1 MSTRFTKSF
10 VGTTFAAGAI
20 ALVALLSAGTASAAS
35 ATDTAFLAQIAKDGI
50 HPPSDEAAISLAH
63 TVCSQLDSGAS
74 ADSVV
79 AKVTNVTGLSSK
91 ASNTFAVDAAQAYC
105 PQYVSRN

>member
-35 ATDTAFLAQIAKDGI
+35 ATDTAFLAQIAKHGI
-50 HPPSDEAAISLAH
+50 QPPSDEAAISLAH
-63 TVCSQLDSGAS
+63 GVCTSLEEGHSGDEVIQAVSKKTGMSS
-74 ADSVV
+74 A
-79 AKVTNVTGLSSK
+79 GSK
-91 ASNTFAVDAAQAYC
+91 TFAVDAASAYC
-105 PQYVSRN
+105 PQYVQSS